1 MTAMKGNVLEKN
13 EAKEVISRE
22 GLCMTCKHSSSCM
35 YLNGSADSI
44 LNCEEFENEEKIES
58 KSALV
63 QEKREDASS
72 KVFAGLCAN
81 CENRNTCTFERNESG
96 VWHCEEYK

>member
-1 MTAMKGNVLEKN
+1 MTTMKGNVLEKN
-13 EAKEVISRE
+13 EVKEVISRD

-35 YLNGSADSI
+35 YLKGAVDSI
-44 LNCEEFENEEKIES
+44 LNCEEFENEEKPIA
-58 KSALV
+58 KITHI
-63 QEKREDASS
+63 QEKREDSSS

-81 CENRNTCTFERNESG
+81 CENRNTCTFERSESG